1 MSDSD
6 SFVDGW
12 NDSSS
17 LMGCLEGDWLLPDRV
32 TLMLGWLWGR
42 ERGGETCRSSEKGFI
57 LLLSNFVHG
66 GWTPEAPAYLVVAR
80 TPTDDIISPLIGIGL
95 SFRRTIHNTTMKGHP
110 TPTHRHSMSHFL
122 IALAV
127 HLLLISTSSITR
139 NDARRSNTHHV
150 FSAAADST
158 NEWGG
163 SAANLLAQG
172 DEALSRNE
180 IKRSIELYEEGIQ
193 SLTSQW
199 GDEDGVRQDN
209 TSSNSD
215 DAVPTEREMEVII
228 SLHTNYATALSYLEG
243 STEKVLSA
251 YRTACLSYRRWKKRM
266 EEIHTSNKEEAFAT
280 PKAIQAVATQSY
292 FYLGMTYQD
301 LAAASS
307 TKQTQEEYLQHAVKA
322 YAAATKL
329 DPMHWSSYANM
340 GVILGDVGVD
350 SSGNEAISLRLYEEG
365 ILSYQKAIDIL
376 TGGGGIAA
384 SDKSAGPTD
393 PPENVREVVAE
404 LQYRIGLCLSPFLFV
419 SMTNGNDEGSINE
432 KKCTLTTSTKADGSN
447 PTPITRTCLELSAH
461 QFHTALQFHPHHEGA
476 SNALTMV
483 TADATFGA
491 STDTTYVRSLFEGYA
506 SR

>member
-1 MSDSD
+1 
-6 SFVDGW
+6 
-12 NDSSS
+12 
-17 LMGCLEGDWLLPDRV
+17 
-32 TLMLGWLWGR
+32 
-42 ERGGETCRSSEKGFI
+42 
-57 LLLSNFVHG
+57 
-66 GWTPEAPAYLVVAR
+66 
-80 TPTDDIISPLIGIGL
+80 
-95 SFRRTIHNTTMKGHP
+95 MKGHP

-139 NDARRSNTHHV
+139 NDARRSNTHNV
-150 FSAAADST
+150 FAAAAEAT

-163 SAANLLAQG
+163 GAANLLAQG

-228 SLHTNYATALSYLEG
+228 SLHTNHATALSYLEG

-365 ILSYQKAIDIL
+365 TLSYQKAIDIL

-419 SMTNGNDEGSINE
+419 STTNGNDEGSINE
-432 KKCTLTTSTKADGSN
+432 KKCTLTTSAKGDGSN

-491 STDTTYVRSLFEGYA
+491 STDATYVRSLFEGYA